1 MRVPDFAILPLF
13 HEQASEQI
21 GGSDMAKR
29 DSNGASARGVGVPKF
44 NQEMLAATIAALA
57 AITLVWTFSQPEFPV
72 PVLIAAGAVFTV
84 SIVIVIRLMM
94 DPDSVRALQSDAMLQ
109 LASSMIDAMGDGP
122 TEEASQEVCEL
133 LLPNT
138 SAVAVALTDRDIV
151 LGYAGYQEA
160 HNPAGIAIRTQAT
173 RDCIASGTTLV
184 LLSPEEIGL
193 PVPADN
199 SRIKAAIVEPLVVG
213 GRVEGT
219 LKFYYRNARQITETQ
234 RSIAHGFAQ
243 LLATQMAAVEMETQR
258 KLATSMELKML
269 QTQIN
274 PHFLFNTI
282 NTIASFIRTDPA
294 KAREL
299 LREFAVFYRRTLE
312 DSTERIS
319 LAREL
324 DQVQRYFNFELARFG
339 ADRVAFEVDA
349 SPALLDLMVPPFL
362 VQPLVENAIKHAM
375 PTEGKLTISVS
386 AEVDGDDVVIVV
398 SDNGVGMSEETCA
411 NITQVE
417 SSTGLGIAVKNVHDR
432 MIGFFGPDAQMV
444 YTSELGVGTQVTLRC
459 PGCARPAEEPMA
471 APEPVHA
478 QDSEEAAAAAA
489 AAAKNEA
496 TIAELTELVAQVSE

>member
-1 MRVPDFAILPLF
+1 
-13 HEQASEQI
+13 
-21 GGSDMAKR
+21 MAKR
-29 DSNGASARGVGVPKF
+29 ESGTVSTRGIGVPKF

-57 AITLVWTFSQPEFPV
+57 GITLVWTFSQPEFPV

-84 SIVIVIRLMM
+84 SIVMVIRLMM

-109 LASSMIDAMGDGP
+109 LASSMIDAMGDGL

-138 SAVAVALTDRDIV
+138 SAIAVALTNCESV

-160 HNPAGIAIRTQAT
+160 HNP
-173 RDCIASGTTLV
+173 LV
-184 LLSPEEIGL
+184 LLTPEEIGL
-193 PVPADN
+193 PAPIEQN
-199 SRIKAAIVEPLVVG
+199 RIKAAIVEPLFVG

-219 LKFYYRNARQITETQ
+219 LKFYYRDPRKITETQ

-258 KLATSMELKML
+258 KLAASMELKML

-282 NTIASFIRTDPA
+282 NTIASFIRTDPM
-294 KAREL
+294 KARTL

-339 ADRVAFEVDA
+339 DARLAFEVNA
-349 SPALLDLMVPPFL
+349 SPALLDMMVPPFL

-375 PTEGKLTISVS
+375 PSEGKLTITVK
-386 AEVDGDDVVIVV
+386 ADADGDDVVIVV
-398 SDNGVGMSEETCA
+398 SDDGVGMTEETCA

-444 YTSELGVGTQVTLRC
+444 YTSVLGEGTQVTLRC
-459 PGCARPAEEPMA
+459 PGCAKAPASA
-471 APEPVHA
+471 AASAEALAASLDEVA
-478 QDSEEAAAAAA
+478 GEAAESAEKAAR
-489 AAAKNEA
+489 NNA
-496 TIAELTELVAQVSE
+496 TMAELTELVAQVSE

>member
-1 MRVPDFAILPLF
+1 
-13 HEQASEQI
+13 
-21 GGSDMAKR
+21 MAKR
-29 DSNGASARGVGVPKF
+29 ESGTVSTRGIGVPKF

-57 AITLVWTFSQPEFPV
+57 GITLVWTFSQPEFPV

-84 SIVIVIRLMM
+84 SIVMVIRLMM

-109 LASSMIDAMGDGP
+109 LASSMIDAMGDGL

-138 SAVAVALTDRDIV
+138 SAIAVALTNCESV

-160 HNPAGIAIRTQAT
+160 HNPAGIAIRTSAT
-173 RDCIASGTTLV
+173 HECIRRGKTLV
-184 LLSPEEIGL
+184 LLTPEEIGL
-193 PVPADN
+193 PAPIEQN
-199 SRIKAAIVEPLVVG
+199 RIKAAIVEPLFVG

-219 LKFYYRNARQITETQ
+219 LKFYYRDPRKITETQ

-258 KLATSMELKML
+258 KLAASMELKML

-282 NTIASFIRTDPA
+282 NTIASFIRTDPM
-294 KAREL
+294 KARTL

-339 ADRVAFEVDA
+339 DARLAFEVNA
-349 SPALLDLMVPPFL
+349 SPALLDMMVPPFL
-362 VQPLVENAIKHAM
+362 VQRSWRTP
-375 PTEGKLTISVS
+375 
-386 AEVDGDDVVIVV
+386 
-398 SDNGVGMSEETCA
+398 
-411 NITQVE
+411 
-417 SSTGLGIAVKNVHDR
+417 SSTPCPRRASS
-432 MIGFFGPDAQMV
+432 P
-444 YTSELGVGTQVTLRC
+444 LR
-459 PGCARPAEEPMA
+459 
-471 APEPVHA
+471 
-478 QDSEEAAAAAA
+478 
-489 AAAKNEA
+489 
-496 TIAELTELVAQVSE
+496 

>member
-1 MRVPDFAILPLF
+1 
-13 HEQASEQI
+13 
-21 GGSDMAKR
+21 MAKR
-29 DSNGASARGVGVPKF
+29 ESGTVSTRGIGVPKF

-57 AITLVWTFSQPEFPV
+57 GITLVWTFSQPEFPV

-84 SIVIVIRLMM
+84 SIVMVIRLMM

-109 LASSMIDAMGDGP
+109 LASSMIDAMGDGL

-138 SAVAVALTDRDIV
+138 SAIAVALTNCESV

-160 HNPAGIAIRTQAT
+160 HNPAGIAIRTSAT
-173 RDCIASGTTLV
+173 HECIRRGKTLV
-184 LLSPEEIGL
+184 LLTPEEIGL
-193 PVPADN
+193 PAPIEQN
-199 SRIKAAIVEPLVVG
+199 RIKAAIVEPLFVG

-219 LKFYYRNARQITETQ
+219 LKFYYRDPRKITETQ

-258 KLATSMELKML
+258 KLAASMELKML

-282 NTIASFIRTDPA
+282 NTIASFIRTDPM
-294 KAREL
+294 KARTL

-339 ADRVAFEVDA
+339 DARLAFEVNA
-349 SPALLDLMVPPFL
+349 SPALLDMVPPFL

-375 PTEGKLTISVS
+375 PSEGKLTMTVK
-386 AEVDGDDVVIVV
+386 ADADGDDVVIVV
-398 SDNGVGMSEETCA
+398 SDDGVGMTEETCA

-444 YTSELGVGTQVTLRC
+444 YTSVLGEGTQVTLRC
-459 PGCARPAEEPMA
+459 PGCAK
-471 APEPVHA
+471 APT
-478 QDSEEAAAAAA
+478 SAAASASAGAPAAA
-489 AAAKNEA
+489 EGAAQSAEKTARNNA
-496 TIAELTELVAQVSE
+496 TVAELAELVAQVSE

>member
-1 MRVPDFAILPLF
+1 
-13 HEQASEQI
+13 
-21 GGSDMAKR
+21 MAKR
-29 DSNGASARGVGVPKF
+29 ESGTVSTRGIGVPKF

-57 AITLVWTFSQPEFPV
+57 GITLVWTFSQPEFPV

-84 SIVIVIRLMM
+84 SIVMVIRLMM

-109 LASSMIDAMGDGP
+109 LASSMIDAMGDGL

-138 SAVAVALTDRDIV
+138 SAIAVALTNCESV

-160 HNPAGIAIRTQAT
+160 HNPAGIAIRTSAT
-173 RDCIASGTTLV
+173 HECIRRGKTLV
-184 LLSPEEIGL
+184 LLTPEEIGL
-193 PVPADN
+193 PAPIEQN
-199 SRIKAAIVEPLVVG
+199 RIKAAIVEPLFVG

-219 LKFYYRNARQITETQ
+219 LKFYYRDPRKITETQ

-258 KLATSMELKML
+258 KLAASMELKML

-282 NTIASFIRTDPA
+282 NTIASFIRTDPM
-294 KAREL
+294 KARTL

-339 ADRVAFEVDA
+339 DARLAFEVNA
-349 SPALLDLMVPPFL
+349 SPALLDMMVPPFL

-375 PTEGKLTISVS
+375 PSEGKLTITVK
-386 AEVDGDDVVIVV
+386 ADADGDDVVIVV
-398 SDNGVGMSEETCA
+398 SDDGVGMTEETCA

-444 YTSELGVGTQVTLRC
+444 YTSVLGEGTQVTLRC
-459 PGCARPAEEPMA
+459 PGCAKAPASA
-471 APEPVHA
+471 AASAEALAASLDKVA
-478 QDSEEAAAAAA
+478 GEAAESAEKAAR
-489 AAAKNEA
+489 NNA
-496 TIAELTELVAQVSE
+496 TMAELTELVAQVSE

>member
-1 MRVPDFAILPLF
+1 
-13 HEQASEQI
+13 
-21 GGSDMAKR
+21 MAKR
-29 DSNGASARGVGVPKF
+29 EPDSTSAFSRGLSISKF
-44 NQEMLAATIAALA
+44 NLEMLGATIAAIA
-57 AITLVWTFSQPEFPV
+57 AITLVWTFSQPDFSV
-72 PVLIAAGAVFTV
+72 PVLVVSGAVFTV
-84 SIVIVIRLMM
+84 SVVVVIRLMM

-109 LASSMIDAMGDGP
+109 LASSMIDAMGEGL
-122 TEEASQEVCEL
+122 TEKASQEVCEL

-138 SAVAVALTDRDIV
+138 SAIAVALTNRESV

-160 HNPAGIAIRTQAT
+160 HNPAGIPIRTAATHDAIR
-173 RDCIASGTTLV
+173 RGETLV
-184 LLSPEEIGL
+184 LLTPEEIGL
-193 PVPADN
+193 PKPSDET
-199 SRIKAAIVEPLVVG
+199 RIKAAIVEPLWVG
-213 GRVEGT
+213 MRVEGT
-219 LKFYYRNARQITETQ
+219 LKFYYRNANKITETQ

-258 KLATSMELKML
+258 KLATAMELKML

-282 NTIASFIRTDPA
+282 NTIASLIRTDPA
-294 KAREL
+294 KARTL

-339 ADRVAFEVDA
+339 DERLGLKVEA
-349 SPALLDLMVPPFL
+349 SQALQTMMVPPFL

-375 PTEGKLTISVS
+375 PSEGKLTITVTAS
-386 AEVDGDDVVIVV
+386 AEGDDVVIVV
-398 SDNGVGMSEETCA
+398 GDDGVGMSEETCA

-444 YTSELGVGTQVTLRC
+444 YTSVLGEGTQVTLRC
-459 PGCARPAEEPMA
+459 PGCARASAAVPMA
-471 APEPVHA
+471 TG
-478 QDSEEAAAAAA
+478 EATSSRVDETDAKVAAR
-489 AAAKNEA
+489 NEA
-496 TIAELTELVAQVSE
+496 TMAELAELVAQVSE